1 MGQKITLQNTG
12 TNIGSVSYQNLSDL
26 SFVRSMIISPNQ
38 TITIWC
44 VTNSL
49 NITRI
54 TNSNVIIVSSE
65 EFPPVPSTPP
75 TIPQR
80 KTEIVIGTIDS
91 SPNWQSYVFN
101 YDTGSFSSPVNTGVH
116 YSSCSINNVNV
127 YSLTKSG
134 YMVTFYGSNEVY
146 NNFYDY
152 LGNVINSYTA
162 ESNGEFD
169 YYLTNGFLIFIDY
182 DNGVLLYSDG
192 VTVKTIEWNTDNDFY
207 VDGNAGSIM
216 FSQYANSNKFV
227 VYSGNGFYSSYQLI
241 DMNGV
246 TPLINYDNRIIDVYT
261 PKNEGVNFIPSFF
274 YNENNGIYSFFNIYD
289 SNGKILK
296 EIDLTNIE
304 KDGYSNVDVYYFG
317 KNKMNVI
324 FYNKNGNIGYQIY
337 VYDGDTNTLTT
348 TSHERGNNYL
358 NRQIIYN
365 YNYLGINDAS
375 SQDIHIIFYDDDYST
390 DGDFTVITY
399 CDILSYFDSEGE
411 FSSYVFTSG
420 NTNSITLEDYSI
432 NKSFQTL
439 VDNGNDTLSLL
450 TITSGGTSINT
461 ICNLKTLKEPAFNS
475 LTSYSDTFIFTVN
488 TNGGYVAYAYDVEGN
503 QLDSRTFVGEPNSNN
518 VSNTFYIQDDINGW
532 YFNNVTNSFVPVG
545 KYNIYYPQFSSE
557 TDFTNKNNQP
567 LLLQNG
573 LSVRILYNDRI
584 GPIFTVPESFPAE
597 VALFRKGPFGWATMT
612 NNSFM
617 YIYRNLSGNMVCEV
631 YDLSF
636 NIIASQTTSESYW
649 EDYQLYGDR
658 ALLIT
663 IISEGYNVYGISK
676 NGNKSISILVNGYN
690 FAPNDILW
698 WFLSRDK

>member
-26 SFVRSMIISPNQ
+26 SFVRSMIISPKQ

-101 YDTGSFSSPVNTGVH
+101 YDTGSFSSPVNTGVN
-116 YSSCSINNVNV
+116 YTTCDIYNV

-152 LGNVINSYTA
+152 LGNVINSYSA
-162 ESNGEFD
+162 ESSEKFD
-169 YYLTNGFLIFIDY
+169 YYVTDGFLIFIDY

-192 VTVKTIEWNTDNDFY
+192 VTVKTIEWNTDNTFE
-207 VDGNAGSIM
+207 VDGNPGSLM
-216 FSQYANSNKFV
+216 SSQYANSNKFV
-227 VYSGNGFYSSYQLI
+227 VYSGNGSYSTYQLI

-246 TPLINYDNRIIDVYT
+246 TPLINYDNRIIEVYT
-261 PKNEGVNFIPSFF
+261 PKNEGTNFISSFF
-274 YNENNGIYSFFNIYD
+274 YNKNSDVYSFFNIYD

-304 KDGYSNVDVYYFG
+304 INGYDNFDVYYFG

-324 FYNKNGNIGYQIY
+324 FYSSDNKTPYQIY

-348 TSHERGNNYL
+348 TSHERGDNYG
-358 NRQIIYN
+358 RRKPIYD
-365 YNYLGINDAS
+365 YNILGINADF
-375 SQDIHIIFYDDDYST
+375 SQDIHIIFYDNNYST

-399 CDILSYFDSEGE
+399 CDILSYFDSEVE

-420 NTNSITLEDYSI
+420 NTSSITIDEYSI

-461 ICNLKTLKEPAFNS
+461 ICNLNTLKEPAFNS
-475 LTSYSDTFIFTVN
+475 LTSYSDTFIFRVN
-488 TNGGYVAYAYDVEGN
+488 TNGGYVAYAYDAEGN

-518 VSNTFYIQDDINGW
+518 IANTFYIQDDINGW
-532 YFNNVTNSFVPVG
+532 YFNNVTNSFVSVG
-545 KYNIYYPQFSSE
+545 KYNTYDQLPSSE

-584 GPIFTVPESFPAE
+584 GPIFTVPESFPGGD
-597 VALFRKGPFGWATMT
+597 VALFKEDPFGWVTMT
-612 NNSFM
+612 FNSFM

-636 NIIASQTTSESYW
+636 NIIASQTTSESDW

-658 ALLIT
+658 ALFIT
-663 IISEGYNVYGISK
+663 IISEGYNVYGISR
-676 NGNKSISILVNGYN
+676 NGNKSISILGNGYN